1 MEELIHRV
9 IDALNARDLE
19 GLEELPLH
27 PEFEFHSLFSEF
39 EGTSLVGFD
48 GLRRWVDDVD
58 AIWDDLRVAVE
69 EVRTAGD
76 DRAAVAIHLT
86 GRAKASGV
94 PLDQH
99 TGQVWTMRDG
109 LIDRTV
115 GYASA
120 DEAFAAL

>member
-1 MEELIHRV
+1 MEELINRV
-9 IDALNARDLE
+9 VDALNARDFEALE
-19 GLEELPLH
+19 ALPLH
-27 PEFEFHSLFSEF
+27 PEFEFHSLFSAF
-39 EGTSLVGFD
+39 EGTSLVGFE

-58 AIWDDLRVAVE
+58 AIWDDFRVEVE
-69 EVRTAGD
+69 EVRAAGD
-76 DRAAVAIHLT
+76 ERAAVAMHVT

-99 TGQVWTMRDG
+99 TGQLWTMRDG
-109 LIDRTV
+109 LHGRSV